1 MASKPKVLIVD
12 DEADIADTLASHFKF
27 IGYDTDTAANG
38 KEALAKLG
46 VDGAEVVIT
55 DIKMPVM
62 DGIDL
67 IREIKLLYPM
77 IRVVVITGHV
87 TLENLFAVFRL
98 GADRCCF
105 KPLVDLAELDTAVA
119 RAVDDLKT
127 WQLKLKELNSLK
139 E

>member
-12 DEADIADTLASHFKF
+12 DEVDIADTLASHFKF
-27 IGYDTDTAANG
+27 IGYESLTASNG
-38 KEALAKLG
+38 KEALEKLA

-62 DGIDL
+62 DGVDL
-67 IREIKLLYPM
+67 LREVKRLYPM
-77 IRVVVITGHV
+77 TRVIVITGHV
-87 TLENLFAVFRL
+87 TLENLFAVFRH

-105 KPLVDLAELDTAVA
+105 KPLTDLAELDAAVE

-127 WQLKLKELNSLK
+127 WQRKLKELKSIK
-139 E
+139 V